1 MKKTNYFTL
10 SDFKNRAKV
19 MVNESTYIICTVITK
34 IEMNS
39 CSLLCTH
46 HLIGI
51 LGG

>member
-34 IEMNS
+34 IEISMVTI
-39 CSLLCTH
+39 SLAIYKIVC
-46 HLIGI
+46 
-51 LGG
+51 